1 MSITTHPTRSVSAMR
16 VTPITRALSGEWTK
30 LRTLPSTWR
39 TAAITLASATGFAA
53 AVVASQVSQWGS
65 MSAQQHHVFDPTSIS
80 LCGVYIAATLLGALA
95 VRSVTAEYST
105 GMIRST
111 FTAMPARRLVL
122 VAKAAAAAAF
132 ALPVALVCSVI
143 SFGLGQQILAGKHL
157 QVALS
162 HPGVLQAIVFGA
174 IAVSLIA
181 IIGVG
186 LGGVI
191 RHTAGSTTALA
202 LMIVGSVTLGSLLLP
217 AALRQYLPGNAIQ
230 AAVTVHRS
238 TGLLAPGAAV
248 ALLAAY
254 AAVALGAA
262 VIRVAHSDA

>member
-1 MSITTHPTRSVSAMR
+1 MSIATPTTPSALAVR
-16 VTPITRALSGEWTK
+16 PTPIARALRGEWTK
-30 LRTLPSTWR
+30 LRTLPSSWR
-39 TAAITLASATGFAA
+39 TALITVASAIGFAA
-53 AVVASQVSQWGS
+53 AVVASQVSQWS
-65 MSAQQHHVFDPTSIS
+65 AMSAQQHQAFDPTSIS
-80 LCGVYIAATLLGALA
+80 ICGVYIAATLLGALA

-105 GMIRST
+105 GMIRTT
-111 FTAMPARRLVL
+111 FTAMPGRRLVL
-122 VAKAAAAAAF
+122 AAKAATAAAF
-132 ALPVALVCSVI
+132 VLPVALVGNVV

-157 QVALS
+157 QVSLS
-162 HPGVLQAIVFGA
+162 HPGVLQAILFGA
-174 IAVSLIA
+174 VAVSLIA
-181 IIGVG
+181 VIGVG

-254 AAVALGAA
+254 AGVTLAAAL
-262 VIRVAHSDA
+262 IRVGHSDA

>member
-1 MSITTHPTRSVSAMR
+1 MSATTYTTPSAPAVR
-16 VTPITRALSGEWTK
+16 AAPISRALTGEWTK

-39 TAAITLASATGFAA
+39 TVAMTLAAAIGFAA
-53 AVVASQVSQWGS
+53 AVVASQVSQWS
-65 MSAQQHHVFDPTSIS
+65 TMSAQQHQSFDPTSLS
-80 LCGVYIAATLLGALA
+80 LSGVYIAAVLLGALA

-111 FTAMPARRLVL
+111 FTAMPARRFVL
-122 VAKAAAAAAF
+122 AAKAATAAALVF
-132 ALPVALVCSVI
+132 PVALLCNVV
-143 SFGLGQQILAGKHL
+143 SFELGQRILAGKHL

-162 HPGVLQAIVFGA
+162 HPGVPHAIMFGA
-174 IAVSLIA
+174 VAVSLVA

-186 LGGVI
+186 LGGAV

-202 LMIVGSVTLGSLLLP
+202 LMIIGSVTLGELLLP

-238 TGLLAPGAAV
+238 AGLLKPGAAIV
-248 ALLAAY
+248 LLAAY
-254 AAVALGAA
+254 AAIALAA
-262 VIRVAHSDA
+262 ALMRVAHSDA